1 MLSGFCTDYL
11 NCFWPHLFQIFFAH
25 WAEKFSS
32 VTTVGEPVLLLPTV
46 KTRGS
51 ESDLLYY
58 LGWNFF
64 PSAIPTD
71 SLRVG
76 ELDPKFLV
84 RCAICNAPRADVFEF
99 VRAVR
104 YTVVGEPSRFPANWT
119 HLADGTMLPV
129 AVGLG

>member
-1 MLSGFCTDYL
+1 
-11 NCFWPHLFQIFFAH
+11 
-25 WAEKFSS
+25 S

-46 KTRGS
+46 KTGGS

-84 RCAICNAPRADVFEF
+84 RCAICNTPRADVFEL

-104 YTVVGEPSRFPANWT
+104 YAVVGPQGSVQNRPCRVTSKPAIAGPE
-119 HLADGTMLPV
+119 L
-129 AVGLG
+129 